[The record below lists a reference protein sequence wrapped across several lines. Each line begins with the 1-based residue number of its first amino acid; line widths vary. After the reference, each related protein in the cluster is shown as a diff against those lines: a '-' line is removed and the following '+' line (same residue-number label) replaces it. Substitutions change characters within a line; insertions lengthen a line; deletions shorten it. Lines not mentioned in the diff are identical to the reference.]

1 MKYETVFLVLVDQEL
16 TSSTH
21 LDILCLFLIHILP
34 YANSPT
40 CKQARSSD
48 VISQQW
54 NFLSSR

>member
-1 MKYETVFLVLVDQEL
+1 MKYETVFLVLANQER

-21 LDILCLFLIHILP
+21 LSYACFLIHILP

-40 CKQARSSD
+40 CKQAKSSD